1 MSGLTKFRPGILVR
15 RFLKDQKG
23 ATAIEYGLIA
33 AVVPMIII
41 GGSGSIASAL
51 KDSFS
56 TISGSVATAN
66 AGG

>member
-1 MSGLTKFRPGILVR
+1 MRRIARAFRTDKR
-15 RFLKDQKG
+15 G

-33 AVVPMIII
+33 AVVSMIII

>member
-1 MSGLTKFRPGILVR
+1 MRRILRAFRR
-15 RFLKDQKG
+15 DQGG

-33 AVVPMIII
+33 AVVSMIII
-41 GGSGSIASAL
+41 GGSGSITSAL

-56 TISGSVATAN
+56 TISGSVASAN

>member
-1 MSGLTKFRPGILVR
+1 MRRIAKAFRSNNR
-15 RFLKDQKG
+15 G

-33 AVVPMIII
+33 AVVSMIII
-41 GGSGSIASAL
+41 GGSGSITTAL

-56 TISGSVATAN
+56 TISGSVASAN

>member
-1 MSGLTKFRPGILVR
+1 MRRIVRAFRR
-15 RFLKDQKG
+15 DQGG

-33 AVVPMIII
+33 AVVSMIII
-41 GGSGSIASAL
+41 GGSGSITSAL

-56 TISGSVATAN
+56 TISGNVASAN

>member
-1 MSGLTKFRPGILVR
+1 MRRILRAFRR
-15 RFLKDQKG
+15 DQGG

-33 AVVPMIII
+33 AVVSMIII

-66 AGG
+66 TGG